1 LALINFSLQELSD
14 ETKDLAYKLSL
25 ASAIDAY
32 KRTEKL
38 ESEIQQK
45 KMKIIAVIGKF
56 KI

>member
-45 KMKIIAVIGKF
+45 KNENKSCDR
-56 KI
+56 

>member
-14 ETKDLAYKLSL
+14 EAKDLAYKLSL
-25 ASAIDAY
+25 ATSIDAY

-45 KMKIIAVIGKF
+45 NKQIKAVIGRF

>member
-1 LALINFSLQELSD
+1 MALINFSLQELSD

-45 KMKIIAVIGKF
+45 KMKIKAVIGKF